1 MSDGK
6 IRVSWEEMN
15 SPEVDLKIKQQEM
28 LGRAQ
33 DHQRQQ
39 GPPPLPGKRQGGSLL
54 RNAIVYM
61 ALFGLVG
68 GILAWFLGEMA
79 MVVFPDRREAAGEFL
94 YHYEQIETQLAR
106 GEITEAEAQRL
117 TAELGVEYGG
127 NSYVTILTDESLDD
141 AERDRRI
148 SEMAG
153 KDMITGLIGTSMLF
167 FSVGVTIAISLAIA
181 DHVTGRNWRGVIISG
196 SVASVLGLIGGAV
209 GGIAANI
216 LYGMLGG
223 GGGGASVKQIIARM
237 LGWAV
242 LEVFLAI
249 APGVVLRSWKRFGI
263 GLAGGFLG
271 GLFGGLLF
279 DPIAMATNSGVLSR
293 FVAISAIGV
302 VAGVGTGLIEN
313 VAKSGWLRVVG
324 GLIAGKQFII
334 YKNPTYLGSSPQCEI
349 YLFKDPQVGPRHAA
363 IHTVAGGYE
372 LEDLQSGTGT
382 LVNSRPVSRVRLR
395 NNDQVQ
401 VGATI
406 LLFQEKERVGS

>member
-61 ALFGLVG
+61 ALFGLAG

-79 MVVFPDRREAAGEFL
+79 MVVFPDRREAAGEFF
-94 YHYEQIETQLAR
+94 YHYEQIEMQLAR

-117 TAELGVEYGG
+117 TDELGVEYGD
-127 NSYVTILTDESLDD
+127 NPYVAILTDESLDD
-141 AERDRRI
+141 AEKDRRI
-148 SEMAG
+148 SAMAG
-153 KDMITGLIGTSMLF
+153 KDTITGLIGTSMLF

-181 DHVTGRNWRGVIISG
+181 DHVTGRNWRGVVVNG

-216 LYGMLGG
+216 LYSMLGG
-223 GGGGASVKQIIARM
+223 GGEASVKQIIARM

-242 LEVFLAI
+242 LGVFLAI

-279 DPIAMATNSGVLSR
+279 DPIAMVTDSGVLSR
-293 FVAISAIGV
+293 CVAIVAIGV

-395 NNDQVQ
+395 SNDQVQ

-406 LLFQEKERVGS
+406 LLFQEKERGGS